1 MRYYLSWTTHLQI
14 FLSESVLLWFETNLH
29 FIIVYRSPY
38 PIAEQDCW
46 EFAAVLATT
55 DGAEKTGTEGEDEGS
70 TVKVAREEVL
80 KDDDVGAVDPEGED
94 VGAEVDAERGATRDE
109 IGAKVSA
116 EIGAE
121 VTDNNVVCVH
131 REDEVWEDK
140 VVWSQKV
147 GGPEAEGETPVPVIC
162 VPVVLVSATAVPPE
176 FTVSSVVVGE
186 DGMVKQRTVPS
197 CLRSRLSGSLDPA
210 VIFAWKHD

>member
-1 MRYYLSWTTHLQI
+1 MFKFNVNFTSIH
-14 FLSESVLLWFETNLH
+14 
-29 FIIVYRSPY
+29 RSPY

-55 DGAEKTGTEGEDEGS
+55 DGAEKTGTGGEDEGS

-80 KDDDVGAVDPEGED
+80 EDGDVGAVDPEGED
-94 VGAEVDAERGATRDE
+94 VGAEVDAERGRTRDE
-109 IGAKVSA
+109 V
-116 EIGAE
+116 GAE
-121 VTDNNVVCVH
+121 VTDDNVVCVH

-140 VVWSQKV
+140 VVWGQKV
-147 GGPEAEGETPVPVIC
+147 GHPEAEGETPVPAIC
-162 VPVVLVSATAVPPE
+162 VPVMLVSATAVPPE

-197 CLRSRLSGSLDPA
+197 CLRNRLSGSLDPA